1 MRVACIWFDK
11 PAPTAVL
18 AELFL
23 RFSPQIA
30 IIEDKAIFVEIGK
43 CQKLYSEKSFYA
55 RAHILLSRTGHTA
68 RITFGND
75 VTDSLV
81 FAKYKTNLFDQI
93 PLTALVDLV
102 DPFSRDLMLKKS
114 VFKIIDTFQDLGVSN
129 LGAFKKLSVGD
140 LIARFGVVGRF
151 VHGRAHM
158 NDFLS
163 WPQFAPLEVICEKK
177 DFPYFEFYGEL
188 DPILFELKSQ
198 LDRIFARLF
207 ARKKRLIKLQVQIN
221 CEKLSVHPDFIRK
234 LDFEFFAP
242 QSSVKGTL
250 RILKERLSREFEKKP
265 VLSPIEGIKT
275 TVLKAVDF
283 EGGQK
288 NIFNEDEEK
297 SEQLASIHNQLV
309 EMLGKENVYQVELT
323 QDRRPEKS
331 WRKKFDTPHMKS
343 AAPTDFTDLL
353 PDRLTY
359 ICRYPLKV
367 DIAAGF
373 IYIQKKRYKIL
384 NWDNEIE
391 RMVGGWF
398 EKPADEIKNTFERI
412 YSLVE
417 IEKHQKL
424 SIFQTPNREFY
435 IHSYSG

>member
-11 PAPTAVL
+11 AAPTKTL

-30 IIEDKAIFVEIGK
+30 IIEDRAIFVEIGK
-43 CQKLYSEKSFYA
+43 CKNLYSEQSFYA
-55 RAHILLSRTGHTA
+55 RAHILLKRSGHSA
-68 RITFGND
+68 RITFGAD

-81 FAKYKTNLFDQI
+81 FAKYKTNSFDQL
-93 PLTALVDLV
+93 PLAALGDLV
-102 DPFSRDLMLKKS
+102 DPFSRDLALKKS
-114 VFKIIDTFQDLGVSN
+114 VLKLIDTFQDLGISN
-129 LGAFKKLSVGD
+129 LGAFKKLPVGD
-140 LIARFGVVGRF
+140 LIARFGVIGRF
-151 VHGRAHM
+151 VYQRAHM
-158 NDFLS
+158 SDFIS
-163 WPQFAPLEVICEKK
+163 WPLWQPLEIIQEKK
-177 DFPYFEFYGEL
+177 EFPYFEFYGEL
-188 DPILFELKSQ
+188 DPILFELKTQ

-207 ARKKRLIKLQVQIN
+207 SRKKRLIKLQVQIS
-221 CEKLSVHPDFIRK
+221 CEKLSVHPDHIRK

-288 NIFNEDEEK
+288 NIFNDDEEK

-309 EMLGKENVYQVELT
+309 EMLGQENVYQAELT

-331 WRKKFDTPHMKS
+331 WQKKFDSPHEKSETPMN
-343 AAPTDFTDLL
+343 FTDQL

-359 ICRYPLKV
+359 ICRFPIKV
-367 DIAAGF
+367 DITPGF
-373 IYIQKKRYKIL
+373 IHVQKKRYKIL

-391 RMVGGWF
+391 RIVGGWF
-398 EKPADEIKNTFERI
+398 EKPLPEIKDTYDRM

-435 IHSYSG
+435 IHSYSA

>member
-11 PAPTAVL
+11 PAPTQTL

-43 CQKLYSEKSFYA
+43 CKNLYSESSFYA
-55 RAHILLSRTGHTA
+55 RAQILLKRANQSA
-68 RITFGND
+68 RITFGSD

-81 FAKYKTNLFDQI
+81 FAKYKTQSFDSL
-93 PLTALVDLV
+93 PLPALIDLA
-102 DPFSRDLMLKKS
+102 DPFSRDATLKKA
-114 VFKIIDTFQDLGVSN
+114 VLKLIDTFQDLGVPN
-129 LGAFKKLSVGD
+129 LGAFKKLPVGD
-140 LIARFGVVGRF
+140 LISRFGVIGRF
-151 VHGRAHM
+151 VHQRAHM
-158 NDFLS
+158 TDFIS
-163 WPQFAPLEVICEKK
+163 WPLWEPVEVIQEKK
-177 DFPYFEFYGEL
+177 EFPYFEFYGEL
-188 DPILFELKSQ
+188 DPILFELKNQ

-207 ARKKRLIKLQVQIN
+207 ARKKRVIKLQVQIS
-221 CEKLSVHPDFIRK
+221 CEKLSVHPDNIRK

-250 RILKERLSREFEKKP
+250 RILKERLSREFEKRP

-283 EGGQK
+283 QGGQK
-288 NIFNEDEEK
+288 NIFNDDEEK

-309 EMLGKENVYQVELT
+309 ELLGHENVYQAELV
-323 QDRRPEKS
+323 QDRRMEKS
-331 WRKKFDTPHMKS
+331 WQKKFDRPHSKTEM
-343 AAPTDFTDLL
+343 PEDFIEEL
-353 PDRLTY
+353 PERLTY
-359 ICRYPLKV
+359 ICRYPIKV
-367 DIAAGF
+367 DITAGF
-373 IYIQKKRYKIL
+373 IHIQKKRYKIL

-391 RMVGGWF
+391 RIVGGWY
-398 EKPADEIKNTFERI
+398 EKPSSEIRNTFDRI

-417 IEKHQKL
+417 VEKHQKL

-435 IHSYSG
+435 IHGYSG